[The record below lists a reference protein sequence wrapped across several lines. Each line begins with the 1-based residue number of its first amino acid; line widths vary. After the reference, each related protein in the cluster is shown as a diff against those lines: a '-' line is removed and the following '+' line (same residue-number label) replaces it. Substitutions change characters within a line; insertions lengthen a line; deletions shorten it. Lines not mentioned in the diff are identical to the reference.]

1 MSAIAATTR
10 AELIGAPE
18 KANGRGWLEL
28 FVAVQYCSTAV
39 LLIPGTQPLR
49 IFVRAFPYV
58 LSLAMLYLIGNA
70 HRGGRKLPPGGM
82 LLTMGLVVLGINLMH
97 PSTDLSAGVA
107 QVVFQLS
114 IAAPLY
120 WASRLK
126 LDRARLDWLLWL
138 MFLSNAASAV
148 LGLLQV
154 YYPDTFMPP
163 EFSAQALA
171 MNPAAVESLTYRSAT
186 GELITR
192 PPGLTDMPGG
202 AAVGALFTAL
212 LGLTFGARS
221 SLVWYKRAAYF
232 GLAGVGLVTLY
243 FTQVR
248 SLLLMAAGAVVVM
261 SVLLFRQ
268 RRIVQAMTLASMTAV
283 LLVAA
288 FAWATAFGG
297 QSVYD
302 RFVVI
307 TEAGVATSFQENRG
321 IFIEHTVDELLYEY
335 PMGAGLGRWGMM
347 RANFA
352 SPDTPNEQIWV
363 EIQMTGW
370 LLDGGVLMWFAYG
383 GALVLS
389 LLFVYRQAAASE
401 AGLAYSALTVF
412 SLNLLVVGL
421 TFSGPAFNT
430 QLGIQYWF
438 LTGLLYAAVRSA
450 RPWGAAPPQPL

>member
-1 MSAIAATTR
+1 MSAVATR
-10 AELIGAPE
+10 AEVVSTPE

-39 LLIPGTQPLR
+39 LLIPGTQPIR
-49 IFVRAFPYV
+49 IFVRTLPYA

-70 HRGGRKLPPGGM
+70 YKGRQRLPPGGM
-82 LLTMGLVVLGINLMH
+82 LLTAALALLAINLLH

-126 LDRARLDWLLWL
+126 LDQPRLDWLLWL
-138 MFLSNAASAV
+138 MFAFNAASAV

-154 YYPDTFMPP
+154 YYPDTYMPP

-171 MNPAAVESLTYRSAT
+171 MNPAAVEALSYRSVT

-202 AAVGALFTAL
+202 AAVGALTTAL
-212 LGLTFGARS
+212 LGLVFGSRV
-221 SLVWYKRAAYF
+221 SLAWHKRAAYF
-232 GLAGVGLVTLY
+232 GLAGIALVTLY

-248 SLLLMAAGAVVVM
+248 SLLLMGVGTVVVM
-261 SVLLFRQ
+261 SALLLRQ
-268 RRIVQAMTLASMTAV
+268 RRVVQAATLSGMAAL
-283 LLVAA
+283 LLVVA
-288 FAWATAFGG
+288 FSWATAFGG
-297 QSVYD
+297 ANVYD
-302 RFVVI
+302 RFIVI
-307 TEAGVATSFQENRG
+307 AETGMAASFQENRG
-321 IFIEHTVDELLYEY
+321 IFIEHTFDELLYQY

-352 SPDTPNEQIWV
+352 SPDAPNEQIWV

-370 LLDGGVLMWFAYG
+370 LLDGGVLMWFTYG
-383 GALVLS
+383 GAILLS
-389 LLFVYRQAAASE
+389 MFFIYRQAVVSE
-401 AGLAYSALTVF
+401 ARLAYTALTILG
-412 SLNLLVVGL
+412 LNLLVFGL
-421 TFSGPAFNT
+421 TFSGSAFNT

-438 LTGLLYAAVRSA
+438 LTGLLYSAVRTA
-450 RPWGAAPPQPL
+450 RPTGPGPQTS